1 MDFEKYLKERKL
13 FKQQCFEYLVL
24 KDLINDLDEYD
35 RKHYMKSLDNLVDR
49 LVLAQYLN
57 NSIE

>member
-49 LVLAQYLN
+49 LALAQYLN

>member
-1 MDFEKYLKERKL
+1 MDFEKERKL
-13 FKQQCFEYLVL
+13 FKQLCFEYLVL

-35 RKHYMKSLDNLVDR
+35 RKHYMKSLDSLVDR
-49 LVLAQYLN
+49 LALAQCLN

>member
-49 LVLAQYLN
+49 LVLAQCLN

>member
-1 MDFEKYLKERKL
+1 MDFEKERKL